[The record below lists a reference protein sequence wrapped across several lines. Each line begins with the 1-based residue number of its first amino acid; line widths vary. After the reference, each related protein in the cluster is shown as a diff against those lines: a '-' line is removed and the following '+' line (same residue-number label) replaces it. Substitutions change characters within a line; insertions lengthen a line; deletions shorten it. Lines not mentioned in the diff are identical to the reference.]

1 MLEKT
6 ERGLMKDTIGLLE
19 AENMKKPTGLKK
31 EWFDKS
37 VSRNLQKVQK
47 LCGEISITVMELN
60 AALEAYGFQPVG
72 EHPMDRKRTLKMEE
86 PEAWVPTDFSFCYK
100 HKSWKKVKDAFC
112 HPSLCIT
119 FDLRPAWEGVRV
131 SLWWESSEKE
141 YIDEIRRKLRQKRNR
156 GIELD
161 EEYLGNQHELD
172 VGLGLAL
179 DELDDGEKLL
189 STLRNALNRMR
200 GFAENLDTLRGDL
213 GIRS

>member
-1 MLEKT
+1 
-6 ERGLMKDTIGLLE
+6 
-19 AENMKKPTGLKK
+19 
-31 EWFDKS
+31 
-37 VSRNLQKVQK
+37 
-47 LCGEISITVMELN
+47 
-60 AALEAYGFQPVG
+60 
-72 EHPMDRKRTLKMEE
+72 
-86 PEAWVPTDFSFCYK
+86 
-100 HKSWKKVKDAFC
+100 
-112 HPSLCIT
+112 
-119 FDLRPAWEGVRV
+119 
-131 SLWWESSEKE
+131 LWWESSEKE